1 MYQSRRRLT
10 LGIFC
15 VGSLTMALTTAFAS
29 SASAAPLQT
38 VELPVLGTG
47 LTITITIDETGN
59 IQSVGYDGNFDSAG
73 DEISV
78 DATTL
83 SVHSDDGDVEV
94 DEVDDSNVEVD
105 EVDDSNVE
113 VDDVDDSNVD
123 DSNVDDSNVDESN
136 VDESNVDNSDDNSVD
151 NSDEASDD

>member
-94 DEVDDSNVEVD
+94 DNVDDSNIDDV

-123 DSNVDDSNVDESN
+123 ESNVDESN

>member
-94 DEVDDSNVEVD
+94 DNVDDSNIDDV

-113 VDDVDDSNVD
+113 VDDVD

>member
-47 LTITITIDETGN
+47 LTITITIDETGK

-94 DEVDDSNVEVD
+94 DNVDDSNIDDV

-123 DSNVDDSNVDESN
+123 ESN
-136 VDESNVDNSDDNSVD
+136 VGESNVDNSDDNSVD

>member
-94 DEVDDSNVEVD
+94 DNVDDSNIDDV

-113 VDDVDDSNVD
+113 VDDVDDVD